1 MAKSE
6 GTAFLLSS
14 HNMLEIEYVSDRV
27 GIIAGGRLLEIGKIN
42 DLKEK
47 YNADNLEEVFEMV
60 VKNNEVSKSA

>member
-1 MAKSE
+1 M
-6 GTAFLLSS
+6 
-14 HNMLEIEYVSDRV
+14 
-27 GIIAGGRLLEIGKIN
+27 LEIGKIN